1 MRLALA
7 WDRDMEMAEHARIST
22 ALKMPVFFCDLAS
35 HWQRG
40 TNENT
45 NGLLRQYLPKGT
57 DLSVH
62 SPADL
67 RRIQTSSTIAL
78 GNHSADAPQPKSSP
92 SFLPPST
99 RCAATA
105 ARNHVP
111 LLADSRMIV
120 NTVP

>member
-35 HWQRG
+35 HWQLG

-67 RRIQTSSTIAL
+67 RRIQTELDNRPGRSLSGRTPAEVFTLPSATIDPL
-78 GNHSADAPQPKSSP
+78 
-92 SFLPPST
+92 
-99 RCAATA
+99 RCND
-105 ARNHVP
+105 R
-111 LLADSRMIV
+111 
-120 NTVP
+120 